1 MAFSN
6 LEKAMATFI
15 GLDILRPGTS
25 RTAAKAAL
33 GTLIRAAQITAP
45 YAGRA
50 ALTGVPALGT
60 AAAAFPATTGAA
72 LGAGFLATPPGEAVL
87 EMAAERGRSDRDRFD
102 AALALATGPQVK
114 AAAKRKVKS
123 KYNQAVSAAMKAVK
137 ASNKGGKKGTI
148 SNPKRVFSTVS
159 KAVSKVNKGLKPSVK
174 GITGIAARAAR
185 KKLGKGN
192 NSKAT
197 YTFRKN

>member
-1 MAFSN
+1 
-6 LEKAMATFI
+6 MATFI

-50 ALTGVPALGT
+50 AVAGIPALGS
-60 AAAAFPATTGAA
+60 AAAAYPVTAGTA
-72 LGAGFLATPPGEAVL
+72 LGTGFLATPPGEAVL

>member
-1 MAFSN
+1 MAFST
-6 LEKAMATFI
+6 LEKLLATAV
-15 GLDILRPGTS
+15 GLDIARPGTS
-25 RTAAKAAL
+25 RKAA
-33 GTLIRAAQITAP
+33 
-45 YAGRA
+45 
-50 ALTGVPALGT
+50 T
-60 AAAAFPATTGAA
+60 AAARLVVGSVVAGTPPAARGVASLARRSPVGTGAG
-72 LGAGFLATPPGEAVL
+72 LGLGFLATPPGEAVL
-87 EMAAERGRSDRDRFD
+87 EMASERGRSDRDRFD

>member
-1 MAFSN
+1 MAIST
-6 LEKAMATFI
+6 EEAAMYGYITGKVVPKYTTRRAFALLVR
-15 GLDILRPGTS
+15 GAFE
-25 RTAAKAAL
+25 AAKFA
-33 GTLIRAAQITAP
+33 AP

-50 ALTGVPALGT
+50 VATGVPALGS
-60 AAAAFPATTGAA
+60 AAAAYPITTGAA

-102 AALALATGPQVK
+102 TALDLLTSAPVK